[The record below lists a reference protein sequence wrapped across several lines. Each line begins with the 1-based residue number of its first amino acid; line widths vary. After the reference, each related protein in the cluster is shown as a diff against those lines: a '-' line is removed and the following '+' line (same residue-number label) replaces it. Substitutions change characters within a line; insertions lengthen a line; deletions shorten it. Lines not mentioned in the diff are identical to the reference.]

1 MKVTAHEM
9 LEINELLRMESTE
22 VLKMQAM
29 LPMIADADLRQEM
42 ESCITTAT
50 HHTQA
55 LVKFCQANQ
64 LA

>member
-1 MKVTAHEM
+1 MKVTTHEM

-22 VLKMQAM
+22 VQKMQAL
-29 LPMIADADLRQEM
+29 LPMVADADLRQEI
-42 ESCITTAT
+42 EACISTAT